1 LKIKKIILY
10 NEPSVPEIKISKLI
24 NFLKDDFPIE
34 ITVKSNFFKGL
45 KENEIKLLAKTRIF
59 DIYNNYQPYEVDQ
72 KQIILEKT
80 LCENSSYMEKT
91 TRIEDAENINQ
102 VVMYDGFEMQK
113 VIREQ
118 INEVEND
125 TLHIIFT
132 NRLTCTFD
140 DSDLRYHGRAVI
152 CANPA
157 ILSTTGIIEAP
168 AKSKEFYIQA
178 MANKSQ
184 GLDITNVKEEHK
196 GEFLEYHDER
206 LSKVIEGYILQIIFY
221 NITGEPFCNYLDC
234 RLNNAH
240 WQRDLLYSQI
250 EVSKLCEKHSKI
262 LEKQK

>member
-1 LKIKKIILY
+1 MKLKKIIIY
-10 NEPSVPEIKISKLI
+10 NEVSIPEIRISEI
-24 NFLKDDFPIE
+24 TSFLKD
-34 ITVKSNFFKGL
+34 NFAVDIIIKDSFFQGL
-45 KENEIKLLAKTRIF
+45 DKEEIKSLSKIRIF
-59 DIYNNYQPYEVDQ
+59 NIYKKYTQCEPEQ
-72 KQIILEKT
+72 KSIIFEEK
-80 LCENSSYMEKT
+80 LCNDSSIMEQVTK
-91 TRIEDAENINQ
+91 IEDVKDISDII
-102 VVMYDGFEMQK
+102 MYDGFELQK
-113 VIREQ
+113 FLREK
-118 INEVEND
+118 INYVTND

-140 DSDLRYHGRAVI
+140 DSDSRYHGRAVI

-184 GLDITNVKEEHK
+184 GLGIDTVKEQHK
-196 GEFLEYHDER
+196 GEFLEYHDKR

-221 NITGEPFCNYLDC
+221 NITGESFCNYLDC

-250 EVSKLCEKHSKI
+250 EVSKLCKKHQMI
-262 LEKQK
+262 LDMQK

>member
-1 LKIKKIILY
+1 MS
-10 NEPSVPEIKISKLI
+10 N
-24 NFLKDDFPIE
+24 
-34 ITVKSNFFKGL
+34 NFFQKL
-45 KENEIKLLAKTRIF
+45 NESEINLLSKTRIF
-59 DIYNNYQPYEVDQ
+59 DIYKKYSMYEPKQ
-72 KQIILEKT
+72 KSIMLEKE
-80 LCENSSYMEKT
+80 LCKNSSLMENTIK
-91 TRIEDAENINQ
+91 IEDAKNISD

>member
-1 LKIKKIILY
+1 MKIKKIILY
-10 NEPSVPEIKISKLI
+10 DEPSIPEIKISDLASFIKDNFSVDVVI
-24 NFLKDDFPIE
+24 ND
-34 ITVKSNFFKGL
+34 NFFLDLNKS
-45 KENEIKLLAKTRIF
+45 EVKLLTKTRMF
-59 DIYNNYQPYEVDQ
+59 DIYKQKISYEP
-72 KQIILEKT
+72 EKHIT
-80 LCENSSYMEKT
+80 NFEEQLCKNSSIMEKT
-91 TRIEDAENINQ
+91 TKIEDAENISE

-113 VIREQ
+113 FLRNQIRHTR
-118 INEVEND
+118 ND

-140 DSDLRYHGRAVI
+140 ESDYRYHGRAVI

-157 ILSTTGIIEAP
+157 IISTTGIIEAP

-184 GLDITNVKEEHK
+184 GLDINNVKEQHK

-206 LSKVIEGYILQIIFY
+206 LAKIIEGYVLQIIFY
-221 NITGEPFCNYLDC
+221 NITGESFCEYLDC

-250 EVSKLCEKHSKI
+250 EVSKLCEKHQMI
-262 LEKQK
+262 LDMQK